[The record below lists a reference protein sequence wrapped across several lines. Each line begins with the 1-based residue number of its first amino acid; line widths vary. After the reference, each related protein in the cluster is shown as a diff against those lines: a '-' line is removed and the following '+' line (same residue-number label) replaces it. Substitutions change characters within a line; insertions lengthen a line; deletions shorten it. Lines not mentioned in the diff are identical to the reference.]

1 MSTTLFLNIIV
12 IMFTD
17 YLFKYMEKRDI
28 VNKLTV
34 AVIFG
39 GQSSE
44 HEVSRVSASSI
55 ISNLDSEKYYVIPV
69 GITKS
74 GKWMIY
80 NGPIE
85 NIKNGEWEKFGTPAI
100 LSPDAS
106 QKGLLK
112 LVGDKAKLIPI
123 DLAFPVLHGKYGED
137 GTIQGLFEL
146 AQIPYVGNGVL
157 SSSVSMDKAFTK
169 IIAKNAKITQAKYV
183 EVHSEDFNKI
193 KSIATKI
200 EKKLGY
206 PCFVK
211 PANAGSSGG
220 ITKAHN
226 KDELIE
232 GLKLAAVHDRKIV
245 VEEGIV
251 GREIE
256 CAVLGNGDNISAS
269 CVGEIFAAAEF
280 YDYDAKYN
288 NSASKTVVPA
298 EISKEKQDEIR
309 KTAIKVFKAVDGS
322 GLARVDFFVEKDTER
337 VIFNELNTLPG
348 FTPIS
353 MYSMLW
359 NACGKPMNVLLDE
372 LIDLALERFGVK

>member
-1 MSTTLFLNIIV
+1 MNIIV
-12 IMFTD
+12 IMYSNNNSFIIERGIS
-17 YLFKYMEKRDI
+17 L
-28 VNKLTV
+28 NKLTV

-44 HEVSRVSASSI
+44 HEVSRVSASTI
-55 ISNLDSEKYYVIPV
+55 ISNLDPEKYYVIPV
-69 GITKS
+69 GITKD

-80 NGPIE
+80 NGPVE
-85 NIKNGEWEKFGTPAI
+85 NIKNGEWEKFGTPAV

-112 LVGDKAKLIPI
+112 TVGGKVKLIPI

-157 SSSVSMDKAFTK
+157 SSSISMDKAFTK
-169 IIAKNAKITQAKYV
+169 IIAKNAKIPQAKYV
-183 EVHSEDFNKI
+183 EVHSEDLKRI
-193 KSIATKI
+193 KTTASKI

-211 PANAGSSGG
+211 PANAGSSVG

-226 KDELIE
+226 KEELME
-232 GLKLAAVHDRKIV
+232 GLKVAAVHDSKIV

-256 CAVLGNGDNISAS
+256 CAVLGNRGHVEAS
-269 CVGEIFAAAEF
+269 CVGEIFSAGEF

-288 NSASKTVVPA
+288 NAESKTVVPA
-298 EISKEKQDEIR
+298 EISPEKQDEIR
-309 KTAIKVFKAVDGS
+309 KMAVKVFNAVDGS
-322 GLARVDFFVEKDTER
+322 GLARVDFFVENETEN

-359 NACGKPMNVLLDE
+359 AACGKSTAELLDNLIE
-372 LIDLALERFGVK
+372 LAIERFSL

>member
-1 MSTTLFLNIIV
+1 
-12 IMFTD
+12 
-17 YLFKYMEKRDI
+17 MEKRDI

-211 PANAGSSGG
+211 PANAGSSVG

-359 NACGKPMNVLLDE
+359 NACRKPMNVLLDE

>member
-1 MSTTLFLNIIV
+1 MNIIV

-211 PANAGSSGG
+211 PANAGSSVG

-309 KTAIKVFKAVDGS
+309 KMAIKVFKAVDGS

-372 LIDLALERFGVK
+372 LIDLALERFGIK

>member
-1 MSTTLFLNIIV
+1 MSRTAFLNIIV
-12 IMFTD
+12 IMYSNNNSFIIERGIS
-17 YLFKYMEKRDI
+17 L
-28 VNKLTV
+28 NKLTV

-44 HEVSRVSASSI
+44 HEVSRVSASTI
-55 ISNLDSEKYYVIPV
+55 ISNLDTEKYYVIPV
-69 GITKS
+69 GITKD

-80 NGPIE
+80 NGPVE
-85 NIKNGEWEKFGTPAI
+85 NIKNGEWEKFGTPAV

-112 LVGDKAKLIPI
+112 TVGGKVKLIPI

-157 SSSVSMDKAFTK
+157 SSSISMDKAFTK
-169 IIAKNAKITQAKYV
+169 IIAKNAKIPQAKYV
-183 EVHSEDFNKI
+183 EVHSEDLKRI
-193 KSIATKI
+193 KTTASKI

-211 PANAGSSGG
+211 PANAGSSVG

-226 KDELIE
+226 KEELME
-232 GLKLAAVHDRKIV
+232 GLKVAAVHDSKIV

-256 CAVLGNGDNISAS
+256 CAVLGNRGHVEAS
-269 CVGEIFAAAEF
+269 CVGEIFSAGEF

-288 NSASKTVVPA
+288 NAESKTVVPA
-298 EISKEKQDEIR
+298 EISPEKQDEIR
-309 KTAIKVFKAVDGS
+309 KMAVKVFNAVDGS
-322 GLARVDFFVEKDTER
+322 GLARVDFFVENETEN

-359 NACGKPMNVLLDE
+359 AACGKSTAELLDNLIE
-372 LIDLALERFGVK
+372 LAIERFSL

>member
-1 MSTTLFLNIIV
+1 MSRTAFLNIIV
-12 IMFTD
+12 IMYSNNNSFIIERGIS
-17 YLFKYMEKRDI
+17 L
-28 VNKLTV
+28 NKLTV

-44 HEVSRVSASSI
+44 HEVSRVSASTI
-55 ISNLDSEKYYVIPV
+55 ISNLDPEKYYVIPV
-69 GITKS
+69 GITKD

-80 NGPIE
+80 NGPVE
-85 NIKNGEWEKFGTPAI
+85 NIKNGEWEKFGTPAV

-112 LVGDKAKLIPI
+112 TVGGKVKLIPI

-157 SSSVSMDKAFTK
+157 SSSISMDKAFTK
-169 IIAKNAKITQAKYV
+169 IIAKNAKIPQAKYV
-183 EVHSEDFNKI
+183 EVHSEDLKRI
-193 KSIATKI
+193 KTTASKI

-211 PANAGSSGG
+211 PANAGSSVG
-220 ITKAHN
+220 ITQAHN
-226 KDELIE
+226 KEELME
-232 GLKLAAVHDRKIV
+232 GLKVAAVHDSKIV

-256 CAVLGNGDNISAS
+256 CAVLGNRGHVEAS
-269 CVGEIFAAAEF
+269 CVGEIFSAGEF

-288 NSASKTVVPA
+288 NAESKTVVPA
-298 EISKEKQDEIR
+298 EISPEKQDEIR
-309 KTAIKVFKAVDGS
+309 KMAVKVFNAVDGS
-322 GLARVDFFVEKDTER
+322 GLARVDFFVENETEN

-359 NACGKPMNVLLDE
+359 AACGKSTAELLDNLIE
-372 LIDLALERFGVK
+372 LAIERFSL

>member
-211 PANAGSSGG
+211 PANAGSSVG

-309 KTAIKVFKAVDGS
+309 KMAIKVFKAVDGS

-372 LIDLALERFGVK
+372 LIDLALERFGIK

>member
-1 MSTTLFLNIIV
+1 MSRTAFLNIIV
-12 IMFTD
+12 IMYSNNNSFIIERGIS
-17 YLFKYMEKRDI
+17 L
-28 VNKLTV
+28 NKLTV

-44 HEVSRVSASSI
+44 HEVSRVSASTI
-55 ISNLDSEKYYVIPV
+55 ISNLDPEKYYVIPV
-69 GITKS
+69 GITKD

-80 NGPIE
+80 NGPVE
-85 NIKNGEWEKFGTPAI
+85 NIKNGEWEKFGTPAV

-112 LVGDKAKLIPI
+112 TVGGKVKLIPI

-157 SSSVSMDKAFTK
+157 SSSISMDKAFTK
-169 IIAKNAKITQAKYV
+169 IIAKNAKIPQAKYV
-183 EVHSEDFNKI
+183 EVHSEDLKRI
-193 KSIATKI
+193 KTTASKI

-211 PANAGSSGG
+211 PANAGSSVCR
-220 ITKAHN
+220 TKAHN
-226 KDELIE
+226 IEELME
-232 GLKLAAVHDRKIV
+232 GLKVAAVHDSKIV

-256 CAVLGNGDNISAS
+256 CAVLGNRGHVEAS
-269 CVGEIFAAAEF
+269 CVGEIFSAGEF

-288 NSASKTVVPA
+288 NAESKTVVPA
-298 EISKEKQDEIR
+298 EISPEKQDEIR
-309 KTAIKVFKAVDGS
+309 KMAVKVFNAVDGS
-322 GLARVDFFVEKDTER
+322 GLARVDFFVENETEN

-359 NACGKPMNVLLDE
+359 AACGKSTAELLDN
-372 LIDLALERFGVK
+372 LIELALERFSL

>member
-1 MSTTLFLNIIV
+1 M
-12 IMFTD
+12 
-17 YLFKYMEKRDI
+17 
-28 VNKLTV
+28 NKLTV

-44 HEVSRVSASSI
+44 HEVSRMSASTI
-55 ISNLDSEKYYVIPV
+55 ISNLDPEKYFVIPL

-80 NGPIE
+80 NGPVE
-85 NIKNGEWEKFGTPAI
+85 NIKNGEWEKFGTPAV

-112 LVGDKAKLIPI
+112 IVGGKVKIIPI

-137 GTIQGLFEL
+137 GTIQGLFEM

-169 IIAKNAKITQAKYV
+169 IVAKSAKIPQAKYV
-183 EVHSEDFNKI
+183 EVRSDDI
-193 KSIATKI
+193 KRIKTTAAKI

-211 PANAGSSGG
+211 PANAGSSVG

-232 GLKLAAVHDRKIV
+232 GLKLAAAHDSKIV
-245 VEEGIV
+245 VEKAVV

-256 CAVLGNGDNISAS
+256 CAVLGNGSRIEAS
-269 CVGEIFAAAEF
+269 CVGEIIAAAEF

-288 NSASKTVVPA
+288 NSESKTVVPA
-298 EISKEKQDEIR
+298 VISKEKQDEIR
-309 KTAIKVFKAVDGS
+309 NMAVKVFKAVDGS
-322 GLARVDFFVEKDTER
+322 GLARVDFFVENETEN

-359 NACGKPMNVLLDE
+359 SACGKPMNVLLDE
-372 LIDLALERFGVK
+372 LIDLALEKFGCK

>member
-1 MSTTLFLNIIV
+1 MSRTAFLNIIV
-12 IMFTD
+12 IMYSNNNSFIIERGIS
-17 YLFKYMEKRDI
+17 L
-28 VNKLTV
+28 NKLTV

-44 HEVSRVSASSI
+44 HEVSRVSASTI
-55 ISNLDSEKYYVIPV
+55 ISNLDPEKYYIIPV
-69 GITKS
+69 GITKD

-80 NGPIE
+80 NGPVE
-85 NIKNGEWEKFGTPAI
+85 NIKNGEWEKFGTPAV

-112 LVGDKAKLIPI
+112 TVGGKVKLIPI

-157 SSSVSMDKAFTK
+157 SSSISMDKAFTK
-169 IIAKNAKITQAKYV
+169 IIAKNAKIPQAKYV
-183 EVHSEDFNKI
+183 EVHSEDLKRI
-193 KSIATKI
+193 KTTASKI

-211 PANAGSSGG
+211 PANAGSSVG

-226 KDELIE
+226 KEELME
-232 GLKLAAVHDRKIV
+232 GLKVAAVHDSKIV

-256 CAVLGNGDNISAS
+256 CAVLGNRGHVEAS
-269 CVGEIFAAAEF
+269 CVGEIFSAGEF

-288 NSASKTVVPA
+288 NAESKTVVPA
-298 EISKEKQDEIR
+298 EISPEKQDEIR
-309 KTAIKVFKAVDGS
+309 KMAVKVFNAVDGS
-322 GLARVDFFVEKDTER
+322 GLARVDFFVENETEN

-359 NACGKPMNVLLDE
+359 AACGKSTAELLDN
-372 LIDLALERFGVK
+372 LIELALERFSL

>member
-112 LVGDKAKLIPI
+112 LIGDKAKLIPI

-211 PANAGSSGG
+211 PANAGSSVG

>member
-211 PANAGSSGG
+211 PANAGSSVG

-288 NSASKTVVPA
+288 NSTSKTVVPA

-309 KTAIKVFKAVDGS
+309 KMAIKVFKAVDGS

>member
-1 MSTTLFLNIIV
+1 MLLMTFLNIIV
-12 IMFTD
+12 IMYSNNNSFIIERGIS
-17 YLFKYMEKRDI
+17 L
-28 VNKLTV
+28 NKLTV

-44 HEVSRVSASSI
+44 HEVSRVSASTI
-55 ISNLDSEKYYVIPV
+55 ISNLDPEKYYVIPV
-69 GITKS
+69 GITKD

-80 NGPIE
+80 NGPVE
-85 NIKNGEWEKFGTPAI
+85 NIKNGEWEKFGTPAV

-112 LVGDKAKLIPI
+112 TVGGKVKLIPI

-157 SSSVSMDKAFTK
+157 SSSISMDKAFTK
-169 IIAKNAKITQAKYV
+169 IIAKNAKIPQAKYV
-183 EVHSEDFNKI
+183 EVHSEDLKRI
-193 KSIATKI
+193 KTTASKI

-211 PANAGSSGG
+211 PANAGSSVG

-226 KDELIE
+226 KEELME
-232 GLKLAAVHDRKIV
+232 GLKVAAVHDSKIV

-256 CAVLGNGDNISAS
+256 CAVLGNRGHVEAS
-269 CVGEIFAAAEF
+269 CVGEIFSAGEF

-288 NSASKTVVPA
+288 NAESKTVVPA
-298 EISKEKQDEIR
+298 EISPEKQDEIR
-309 KTAIKVFKAVDGS
+309 KMAVKVFNAVDGS
-322 GLARVDFFVEKDTER
+322 GLARVDFFVENETEN

-359 NACGKPMNVLLDE
+359 AACGKSTAELLDN
-372 LIDLALERFGVK
+372 LIELALERFSL

>member
-1 MSTTLFLNIIV
+1 MSRTAFLNIIV
-12 IMFTD
+12 IMYSNNNSFIIERGIS
-17 YLFKYMEKRDI
+17 L
-28 VNKLTV
+28 NKLTV

-44 HEVSRVSASSI
+44 HEVSGVSASTI
-55 ISNLDSEKYYVIPV
+55 ISNLDPEKYYVIPV
-69 GITKS
+69 GITKD

-80 NGPIE
+80 NGPVE
-85 NIKNGEWEKFGTPAI
+85 NIKNGEWEKFGTPAV

-112 LVGDKAKLIPI
+112 TVGGKVKLIPI

-157 SSSVSMDKAFTK
+157 SSSISMDKAFTK
-169 IIAKNAKITQAKYV
+169 IIAKNAKIPQAKYV
-183 EVHSEDFNKI
+183 EVHSEDLKRI
-193 KSIATKI
+193 KTTASKI

-211 PANAGSSGG
+211 PANAGSSVG

-226 KDELIE
+226 KEELME
-232 GLKLAAVHDRKIV
+232 GLKVAAVHDSKIV

-256 CAVLGNGDNISAS
+256 CAVLGNRGHVEAS
-269 CVGEIFAAAEF
+269 CVGEIFSAGEF

-288 NSASKTVVPA
+288 NAESKTVVPA
-298 EISKEKQDEIR
+298 EISPEKQDEIR
-309 KTAIKVFKAVDGS
+309 KMAVKVFNAVDGS
-322 GLARVDFFVEKDTER
+322 GLARVDFFVENETEN

-359 NACGKPMNVLLDE
+359 AACGKSTAELLDNLIE
-372 LIDLALERFGVK
+372 LAIERFSL

>member
-1 MSTTLFLNIIV
+1 M
-12 IMFTD
+12 
-17 YLFKYMEKRDI
+17 
-28 VNKLTV
+28 NKLTV

-55 ISNLDSEKYYVIPV
+55 ISNLDTEKYYVIPL

-85 NIKNGEWEKFGTPAI
+85 NIRNGEWEKFGTPAI
-100 LSPDAS
+100 ISPDAS
-106 QKGLLK
+106 QKGILK
-112 LVGDKAKLIPI
+112 IVGDKVKLIPI

-137 GTIQGLFEL
+137 GTIQGLLEL

-169 IIAKNAKITQAKYV
+169 IVAKNSKIPQAKYV
-183 EVHSEDFNKI
+183 EVRTEDLKRI
-193 KSIATKI
+193 KTTASKI

-211 PANAGSSGG
+211 PANAGSSVG
-220 ITKAHN
+220 ISKAHN
-226 KDELIE
+226 KEELIE
-232 GLKLAAVHDRKIV
+232 GLKLAAIHDSKIV

-256 CAVLGNGDNISAS
+256 CAVLGNGNNIQAS
-269 CVGEIFAAAEF
+269 CVGEIIAAAEF

-288 NSASKTVVPA
+288 NSDSKTIVPA
-298 EISKEKQDEIR
+298 VISEEKQDEIR
-309 KTAIKVFKAVDGS
+309 NMAIKVFKSVDGS
-322 GLARVDFFVEKDTER
+322 GLARVDFFVEKDTEK

-359 NACGKPMNVLLDE
+359 AACGKPMNVLLDE
-372 LIDLALERFGVK
+372 LIDLALSKYGVK

>member
-211 PANAGSSGG
+211 PANAGSSVG

-309 KTAIKVFKAVDGS
+309 KMAIKVFKAVDGS

>member
-1 MSTTLFLNIIV
+1 MSRTAFLNIIV
-12 IMFTD
+12 IMYSNNNSFIIERGIS
-17 YLFKYMEKRDI
+17 L
-28 VNKLTV
+28 NKLTV

-44 HEVSRVSASSI
+44 HEVSRVSASTI
-55 ISNLDSEKYYVIPV
+55 ISNLDPEKYYVIPV
-69 GITKS
+69 GITKD

-80 NGPIE
+80 NGPVE
-85 NIKNGEWEKFGTPAI
+85 NIKNGEWEKFGTPAV

-112 LVGDKAKLIPI
+112 TVGGKVKLIPI

-157 SSSVSMDKAFTK
+157 SSSISMDKAFTK
-169 IIAKNAKITQAKYV
+169 IIAKNAKIPQAKYV
-183 EVHSEDFNKI
+183 EVHSEDLKRI
-193 KSIATKI
+193 KTTASKI

-211 PANAGSSGG
+211 PVNAGSSVG

-226 KDELIE
+226 KEELME
-232 GLKLAAVHDRKIV
+232 GLKVAAVHDSKIV

-256 CAVLGNGDNISAS
+256 CAVLGNRGHVEAS
-269 CVGEIFAAAEF
+269 CVGEIFSAGEF

-288 NSASKTVVPA
+288 NAESKTVVPA
-298 EISKEKQDEIR
+298 EISPEKQDEIR
-309 KTAIKVFKAVDGS
+309 KMAVKVFNAVDGS
-322 GLARVDFFVEKDTER
+322 GLARVDFFVENETEN

-359 NACGKPMNVLLDE
+359 AACGKSTAELLDNLIE
-372 LIDLALERFGVK
+372 LAIERFSL